1 MVKTIT
7 KKSTEKKQLIVSVAA
22 NLFRS
27 KGFAAS
33 TMRELADEVGVE
45 AASLYN
51 HIGSKN
57 EMLQT
62 ICFTVAQAFTTHLQ
76 TIQNSK
82 SSNTQKLESIIR
94 FHITLMINSFNE
106 VYVANHEWKHL
117 KEPDLSN
124 FLLERRNYEKDFIS
138 IMEAGIVKKEF
149 KPLNPYVMM
158 LTILSAVR
166 GLEFWHRH
174 KKNVSLTILEN
185 DMVTHL
191 LYGLKK

>member
-1 MVKTIT
+1 MAKTIT

-76 TIQNSK
+76 TIQTSK

-124 FLLERRNYEKDFIS
+124 FLLERRNYEKNLLS
-138 IMEAGIVKKEF
+138 IIEAGIVKKEF

>member
-1 MVKTIT
+1 MAKIT
-7 KKSTEKKQLIVSVAA
+7 TTKSAEKKQVIVSKAA
-22 NLFRS
+22 NLFRN

-51 HIGSKN
+51 HIGNKN

-76 TIQNSK
+76 SIQNSK
-82 SSNTQKLESIIR
+82 LSNTQKLETIIR
-94 FHITLMINSFNE
+94 FHIKMMINSFNE

-117 KEPDLSN
+117 KEPDLGN
-124 FLLERRNYEKDFIS
+124 FLLERRNYEKSLLS
-138 IMEAGIVKKEF
+138 IVEAGILKKEF
-149 KPLNPYVMM
+149 KSLNAYVMV

-166 GLEFWHRH
+166 GLEFWQRH